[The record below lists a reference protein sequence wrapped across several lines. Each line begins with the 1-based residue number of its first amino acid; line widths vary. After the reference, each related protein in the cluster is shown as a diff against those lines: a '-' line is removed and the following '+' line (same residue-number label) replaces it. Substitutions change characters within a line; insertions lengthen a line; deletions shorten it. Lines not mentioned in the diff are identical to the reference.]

1 MASQTMV
8 GVFDS
13 VSAAEHARSALLQAG
28 IREDR
33 MALSAD
39 LSEDAIAGE
48 APGQSYEN
56 QPGQSPD
63 DSAAARYSD
72 AVRSGVCVLSVKAV
86 SHADRKH
93 IEQLM
98 RQKGA
103 RRLVEQRDAQSP
115 YQSRRHGP

>member
-1 MASQTMV
+1 MANKTMV

-13 VSAAEHARSALLQAG
+13 VSAAEQAKTGLLEAG
-28 IREDR
+28 IREYR
-33 MALSAD
+33 IALSAD

-56 QPGQSPD
+56 QPGQSSD
-63 DSAAARYSD
+63 DSARAAFGE
-72 AVRSGVCVLSVKAV
+72 AVRSGVCVLSVKAE
-86 SHADRKH
+86 SRADGKY

-103 RRLVEQRDAQSP
+103 RRTTVHRDA
-115 YQSRRHGP
+115 

>member
-1 MASQTMV
+1 MASRTMV

-13 VSAAEHARSALLQAG
+13 VSAAEHARTALLEAG

-39 LSEDAIAGE
+39 LSDDAIAGE

-56 QPGQSPD
+56 QPGQSRD
-63 DSAAARYSD
+63 DSGAARYSE
-72 AVRSGVCVLSVKAV
+72 AVRSGVCVLSVKAE

-103 RRLVEQRDAQSP
+103 RRTVEQRDVHSN
-115 YQSRRHGP
+115 RRV

>member
-8 GVFDS
+8 GMFDT
-13 VSAAEHARSALLQAG
+13 VSAAEQAKMGLLEAG

-33 MALSAD
+33 IALSAD

-63 DSAAARYSD
+63 DSARAGFGV
-72 AVRSGVCVLSVKAV
+72 AVRSGVCVLSVKAE
-86 SHADRKH
+86 SNADGKY

-103 RRLVEQRDAQSP
+103 RRTTEQRDA
-115 YQSRRHGP
+115 